1 MGSWGVA
8 AGEVSLFVARVAVML
23 AVGWLVYVVAKKWVA
38 RGVRKLTG
46 RTATEW
52 DDLMFDQRFFA
63 RLGLL
68 IAPFVVELLMFG
80 FFDPEEWVYFGVLD
94 KVLKIWITLAVI
106 LLASAVLDGANRIYE
121 NYPLARH
128 RPLKVFIQ
136 IIKVALYCAGG
147 VIAISISVG
156 RSPETLLVGMG
167 AFAAVVMLVFKD
179 TILGFVAGVQLMAN
193 NMIRIGDWIEM
204 PGHGANGT
212 VLEINL
218 TTVKVQNWDKTICT
232 IPTYRLVSES
242 FTNWRGMWEAGG
254 RRVKRSVN
262 IDIHSV
268 HYLTEEEIGELERSA
283 LLGDYIRRKE
293 AELAAYNE
301 RRENPLDERR
311 MTNLGTFREYMEAWL
326 AANPDVNLEL
336 THTVRQLQPGPT
348 GVPLEIYCFSA
359 RQSWVEYE
367 QVQSDIF
374 DHVFAVLPLF
384 GLRAYEYAARPA
396 E

>member
-8 AGEVSLFVARVAVML
+8 AGEVSLCVARVAVML

-311 MTNLGTFREYMEAWL
+311 MTNLGTFREYMEVWL